1 MQKLRLREIKWLYNY
16 WVIPYE
22 TANIQLCLMVQPHSK
37 WQSLVSNAGPKTTS
51 SSMWL
56 RLCKWLPWNLLQR
69 AFEGLNEIMLV
80 LCLVHRGAP
89 GTLVL
94 FVLTF
99 VCHSHALGRQSTV
112 SEQMWSVRLGGR
124 GHRHLP
130 DPLPGTWKSSSS
142 SPRPP
147 HPSAHQSPHLSLRS
161 LYCWADLGHSLWAS
175 SRERGDRHW
184 PLLLPVPSQPQQ
196 MHFINRPLPWR
207 S

>member
-99 VCHSHALGRQSTV
+99 VCLSFSCSWEAEHSVWADVV
-112 SEQMWSVRLGGR
+112 SEIGR
-124 GHRHLP
+124 
-130 DPLPGTWKSSSS
+130 K
-142 SPRPP
+142 
-147 HPSAHQSPHLSLRS
+147 
-161 LYCWADLGHSLWAS
+161 
-175 SRERGDRHW
+175 
-184 PLLLPVPSQPQQ
+184 
-196 MHFINRPLPWR
+196 RPLPFTR
-207 S
+207 SPTRDLEEFIFLTKTPSFRPPVPTPLSQESLLLGRSGSFSLGIQQREGW